1 MKSICSLSILL
12 IPMFLFGQ
20 GTPSFSQ
27 TDSGTVCL
35 GTTVTF
41 TNTSTGGISYSWKVN
56 GIFFDSTQ
64 SISYTFADTGQFRI
78 SLVASDS
85 SGTDSAVANF
95 LVPSLPTSDPMISGE
110 TCEDF
115 QDGSISLMTS
125 GGIPPY
131 SFLWSTG
138 DSTGDISGL
147 APGEYSVTITDS
159 IGCESVDTMVVEN
172 VGAVVADFNFSN
184 DTNINVVDFMDMST
198 NAVSWFWNFG
208 DNEIDTVQ
216 NPSHYYQFPGG
227 YYEVWLIVE
236 SQFGCKDTAKFLV
249 CPCGNL
255 NIVDDILQPLTIL
268 PNPATTQI
276 SLDLSSWLGR
286 EVDIQLIDLTGRTV
300 LDKHLQADNKVDLD
314 ISQLATGI
322 YSVLVEIDG
331 QYLVGRL
338 KKE

>member
-1 MKSICSLSILL
+1 MKTICSLSILL

-41 TNTSTGGISYSWKVN
+41 TNTSTAGLSYEWKVN

-64 SISYTFADTGQFRI
+64 AINYTFADTGQFRI
-78 SLVASDS
+78 TLVVSDS
-85 SGTDSAVANF
+85 SGTDSAIADF
-95 LVPSLPTSDPMISGE
+95 LVPSLPTTDPMISGE

-115 QDGSISLMTS
+115 QDGSISLMPS

-131 SFLWSTG
+131 SFQWSTG
-138 DSTGDISGL
+138 DTTETIGNL

-159 IGCESVDTMVVEN
+159 IGCQSMDTMVVEN
-172 VGAVVADFNFSN
+172 VGAVVADFTFQNEYLSLSI
-184 DTNINVVDFMDMST
+184 DITDKSI
-198 NAVSWFWNFG
+198 NAVSWFWSFG
-208 DNEIDTVQ
+208 DLGTDTVQ
-216 NPSHYYQFPGG
+216 NPSHVYMFPGL
-227 YYEVWLIVE
+227 YDVVLIAT
-236 SQFGCKDTAKFLV
+236 SLWGCKDTFTV
-249 CPCGNL
+249 RHINPGRS
-255 NIVDDILQPLTIL
+255 NIADDILQSLSIL
-268 PNPATTQI
+268 PNPATSQI
-276 SLDLSSWLGR
+276 SLDLTSWLGR

-300 LDKHLQADNKVDLD
+300 LDKHLQADNKITLD

-322 YSVLVEIDG
+322 YSVLVEIEG
-331 QYLVGRL
+331 KYLVGRL